1 MYAIK
6 RFKELERKQDQEAAR
21 IKAYRRRAVGD
32 PLVPTTD
39 RSSVEKRG
47 VLKLYHNKSGDAC
60 LATATIIGPEGTFTQ
75 GFFSDPA
82 GEKGKPGHA
91 ERAFEYLRHHNVALV
106 GIDEGVEFVLNAFC
120 DCCGNLRDADP
131 EGVDFSKE

>member
-6 RFKELERKQDQEAAR
+6 ERNQDQDAAT
-21 IKAYRRRAVGD
+21 
-32 PLVPTTD
+32 PLCVLPDT
-39 RSSVEKRG
+39 SSSEKRG
-47 VLKLYHNKSGDAC
+47 VLKVYLNQSGDAC
-60 LATATIIGPEGTFTQ
+60 LTTATIIGPEGTFTH

-82 GEKGKPGHA
+82 REKGKPGHA
-91 ERAFEYLRHHNVALV
+91 ERALQYLRHHNVALV

>member
-6 RFKELERKQDQEAAR
+6 RFKEFERKLDQEAAR
-21 IKAYRRRAVGD
+21 IKAYRRPAVGD
-32 PLVPTTD
+32 PLVPKTD
-39 RSSVEKRG
+39 RSSSEKRG
-47 VLKLYHNKSGDAC
+47 VLKLYHNQSGDAC
-60 LATATIIGPEGTFTQ
+60 LATATIIGPEGIVTH

-82 GEKGKPGHA
+82 AEQDKPGFA
-91 ERAFEYLRHHNVALV
+91 ELAWDYLRHHDVALV
-106 GIDEGVEFVLNAFC
+106 GIFEDVDFVLNAFC